1 MRKLKKLV
9 ALALGFTCLASTA
22 ATATACGSNGGL
34 TKSPDVLNIS
44 IFNGGY
50 GTQYLRSVADAFEA
64 EYPEIT
70 VKFEETKLFSEIQAQ
85 VEAGRYVADL
95 IVTTSSYSSYGLK
108 GHMVEISDVYDSY
121 AYGEEGMPGAKKI
134 VDKLG
139 EAADVNHVEGYYY
152 QMPVYLGTTGL
163 IYNKTYLDAV
173 YNGTD
178 YELPVTSKGLITM
191 FDEIKTKNGWPMVY
205 TTDTQAE
212 YMIYLR
218 DIWTAQYLG
227 YDAFADYFNLQYTD
241 ATGEKK
247 TATQYNELSNAMK
260 AARESALTDLTKISA
275 YNSGYVPESCRS
287 MKFKEAQAYFIGHT
301 AQTDVKVVNGKK
313 GAAFM
318 VNGDWLYG
326 EVEKYKA
333 TVDLDIRMMRTPV
346 NSAIIDKCDSVN
358 TEEQLVE
365 CIKYIDTVIDGTSG
379 TRPTYLSNDDYET
392 LLEARRM
399 AWTTHGQQ
407 IVTIPKNC
415 SDAEVAKNFLRFM
428 ASDTAA
434 YIYSNT
440 LNGMTS
446 IYNNSICVE
455 NKLNTFTQSLREAN
469 PDPICVTGLVN
480 AYTIY
485 GGHSFFQMYYFA
497 QALYEGKSVET
508 IMSTMNDLLSGR
520 WAKIIEAKK

>member
-1 MRKLKKLV
+1 MKKLKKLV
-9 ALALGFTCLASTA
+9 AMVLGFTCLASTA
-22 ATATACGSNGGL
+22 TACGGQGGGL

-50 GTQYLRSVADAFEA
+50 GTQYLRSVAEAFEA

-70 VKFEETKLFSEIQAQ
+70 VKFEETKLFSEIQQQ
-85 VEAGRYVADL
+85 VESGRYVGDL
-95 IVTTSSYSSYGLK
+95 IVTISSYSSYGLK

-121 AYGEEGMPGAKKI
+121 AYGEEGMTGAKKI

-152 QMPVYLGTTGL
+152 QLPVYSGTTGL

-173 YNGTD
+173 YNGAD

-191 FDEIKTKNGWPMVY
+191 FDEIKSKNAWPMVY
-205 TTDTQAE
+205 TTSTDAE
-212 YMIYLR
+212 YMVYLR

-227 YDAFADYFNLQYTD
+227 YEAFADYFNLQYTD

-247 TATQYNELSNAMK
+247 TATQYSELSNAMK
-260 AARESALTDLTKISA
+260 DARESALADLTKISA
-275 YNSGYVPESCRS
+275 YSNGYVPESCRS
-287 MKFKEAQAYFIGHT
+287 MQFKEAQAYFVGHT

-333 TVDLDIRMMRTPV
+333 TVDLDVRMMRTPV
-346 NSAIIDKCDSVN
+346 NSAIINKCDSVN

-379 TRPTYLSNDDYET
+379 ARPTYLSNADYET

-407 IVTIPKNC
+407 IATIPKNC
-415 SDAEVAKNFLRFM
+415 SDAEVAKNFLRFI

-434 YIYSNT
+434 YIHSNT
-440 LNGMTS
+440 LNGMSS
-446 IYNNSICVE
+446 IFNDSICVE
-455 NKLNTFTQSLREAN
+455 NKLNTFTKSLRDAN
-469 PDPICVTGLVN
+469 PDPIRVTGLAN

-485 GGHSFFQMYYFA
+485 GGLSFFSMHYFV
-497 QALYEGKSVET
+497 QGLYEGKTVAE
-508 IMSTMNDLLSGR
+508 IMTSNNDLLSGR
-520 WAKIIEAKK
+520 WSDIISSKQ